1 MFSDGLNPAKGSA
14 VRGLKN
20 RLFFFFFFSL
30 PGGEKIRTRKLKCI
44 MAFLSCRCDSAGMWV
59 GVRELPC
66 VVAVAAA
73 VVGVC
78 GDVCSCILLH
88 VGGMFFLNVF

>member
-1 MFSDGLNPAKGSA
+1 M
-14 VRGLKN
+14 
-20 RLFFFFFFSL
+20 
-30 PGGEKIRTRKLKCI
+30 
-44 MAFLSCRCDSAGMWV
+44 

-88 VGGMFFLNVF
+88 VGGMFFECVSVKAVSLQPFAVQRRLWG